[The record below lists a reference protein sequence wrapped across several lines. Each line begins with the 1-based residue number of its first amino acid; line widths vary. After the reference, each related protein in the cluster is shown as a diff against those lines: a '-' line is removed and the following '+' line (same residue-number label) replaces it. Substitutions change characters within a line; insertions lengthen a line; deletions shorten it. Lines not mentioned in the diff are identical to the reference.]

1 MLLMLPLPTERV
13 SESAPFTYTKI
24 NYFEP
29 LYIKTKG
36 DRLKI
41 WVSLYTCLVTRA
53 VHLELRHDMSAHQFL
68 LRLRR
73 LIARHGKTKMV
84 ISDNAS

>member
-1 MLLMLPLPTERV
+1 MGFFIYLF
-13 SESAPFTYTKI
+13 SDES
-24 NYFEP
+24 
-29 LYIKTKG
+29 
-36 DRLKI
+36 
-41 WVSLYTCLVTRA
+41 SSSA